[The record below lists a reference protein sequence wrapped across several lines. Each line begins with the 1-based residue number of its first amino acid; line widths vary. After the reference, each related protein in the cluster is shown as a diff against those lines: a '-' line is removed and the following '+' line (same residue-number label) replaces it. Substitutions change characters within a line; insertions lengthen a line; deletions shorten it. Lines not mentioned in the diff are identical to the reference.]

1 MTKHVRKAG
10 KVDPGDMVTLPVK
23 ITCESELTLLN
34 PLARVT
40 LSPCK
45 QDFCALSLSVFQSV
59 CHFAFLFLNF
69 ALVLISIAT
78 SILRSINFF
87 YTL

>member
-23 ITCESELTLLN
+23 ITCESE
-34 PLARVT
+34 LARVT

-78 SILRSINFF
+78 SILRSINSFC
-87 YTL
+87 TL